1 MERPTPVIAIED
13 QENDVQNDVQQTN
26 DIYEPQPLEVPENNT
41 QPKPVEEPKKNILR
55 GFQFRGEGNIARVT
69 VEPNYVYLARF
80 SPLCKCVKYSI
91 LLYICVAAITA
102 AMLSINI
109 HVCGLDASTHTLR
122 MRKVMYPITATGLTS
137 SDTTPN
143 IYKTYDDLND
153 TVRFFAFNQVI
164 DNLAQY
170 ELIQNTTS
178 ISIPDFP
185 LALVFNFTYAPK
197 IAISSISFTTK
208 NASSLVTEDNGAA
221 FEIVID
227 NPKRTRMQ
235 ISEPWFNFDYWFNVN
250 ERYNYFSKGTNQP
263 GPNVN
268 KMCGTN
274 FDYSDGTGKWYLAD
288 SRDKFSQIPLWFVD
302 MRTLSQADVNC
313 AGDYGVTFKLQK
325 FFCFSPLL
333 IRQVPSQIVKF
344 TDIELNSEIIVDFDN
359 TVSNEQVGYEIKNS
373 AVNRIW
379 LTKASADGTIK
390 MDLYNANA
398 TFYIPKNDKIS
409 FFAQS
414 GNISTPEIPMELY
427 QTEFQIYN
435 KVGPGTIIVIEEIA
449 GQTVTVVPK
458 TLPTDTQ
465 QIVNIGSS
473 IKLTF
478 IFEDSTQK
486 IIFVNGQSWQVEI
499 V

>member
-13 QENDVQNDVQQTN
+13 QENDIQNDVQQIH
-26 DIYEPQPLEVPENNT
+26 DIYEPQPLEVHENNV
-41 QPKPVEEPKKNILR
+41 QPKPVEEPKKNILK
-55 GFQFRGEGNIARVT
+55 GFQFRGEGNIARLT
-69 VEPNYVYLARF
+69 EEPNYVYLARF

-122 MRKVMYPITATGLTS
+122 MRKVVYPITATGLTAKQNA
-137 SDTTPN
+137 DGV
-143 IYKTYDDLND
+143 YKTYENLQD
-153 TVRFFAFNQVI
+153 TVKFFDFNIYDSDTQ
-164 DNLAQY
+164 AKY
-170 ELIQNTTS
+170 ELIPNTTQ

-221 FEIVID
+221 FEIQID

-250 ERYNYFSKGTNQP
+250 ERYNYLDKNLNTA

-274 FDYSDGTGKWYLAD
+274 FDYTDGSGKWYLAD
-288 SRDKFSQIPLWFVD
+288 SRDKFSQFPLWFVD

-313 AGDYGVTFKLQK
+313 AGDYGVTFKLQQ

-333 IRQVPSQIVKF
+333 IRQVPSQMVTF

-359 TVSNEQVGYEIKNS
+359 TVNNDQVVYTIQNS

-390 MDLYNANA
+390 LDLHNSNA
-398 TFYIPKNDKIS
+398 TFYIPKYNEIS

-427 QTEFQIYN
+427 QTEFQIN
-435 KVGPGTIIVIEEIA
+435 NQVGINTIIKIEPVS
-449 GQTVTVVPK
+449 GQTIVIQTKTTVAGV
-458 TLPTDTQ
+458 TQ
-465 QIVNIGSS
+465 QTVNIGSS
-473 IKLTF
+473 ITLTF
-478 IFEDSTQK
+478 IFEDPNQK
-486 IIFVNGQSWQVEI
+486 IVDGGSWQVKI
-499 V
+499 A

>member
-13 QENDVQNDVQQTN
+13 QENDVQQTN
-26 DIYEPQPLEVPENNT
+26 NIYEPQSLEVDENNT
-41 QPKPVEEPKKNILR
+41 QSEPVEEPKKNVIGGLKIHKDKAKIKEIN
-55 GFQFRGEGNIARVT
+55 EG
-69 VEPNYVYLARF
+69 PDYVYLARF

-122 MRKVMYPITATGLTS
+122 MRKVVYPITATGLTAKQNA
-137 SDTTPN
+137 DGV
-143 IYKTYDDLND
+143 YKTYENLQD
-153 TVRFFAFNQVI
+153 TVKFFDFNIYDSDTQ
-164 DNLAQY
+164 AKY
-170 ELIQNTTS
+170 ELIPNTTQ

-221 FEIVID
+221 FEIQID

-250 ERYNYFSKGTNQP
+250 ERYNYLDKNLNTA

-274 FDYSDGTGKWYLAD
+274 FDYTDGSGKWYLAD

-333 IRQVPSQIVKF
+333 IRQVPSQMVTF
-344 TDIELNSEIIVDFDN
+344 ADIELNSEIIVDFDN
-359 TVSNEQVGYEIKNS
+359 TVSNDQVGYTIQNS

-390 MDLYNANA
+390 LDLHNSNA
-398 TFYIPKNDKIS
+398 TFYIPKDKDSQIS

-427 QTEFQIYN
+427 QTEFQIN
-435 KVGPGTIIVIEEIA
+435 NNVGINTIIKIEPVS
-449 GQTVTVVPK
+449 GQTIVIQTKTTVAGV
-458 TLPTDTQ
+458 TQ
-465 QIVNIGSS
+465 QTVNIGSS
-473 IKLTF
+473 ITLTF
-478 IFEDSTQK
+478 IFEDPNQK
-486 IIFVNGQSWQVEI
+486 IVDGGSGQVKI